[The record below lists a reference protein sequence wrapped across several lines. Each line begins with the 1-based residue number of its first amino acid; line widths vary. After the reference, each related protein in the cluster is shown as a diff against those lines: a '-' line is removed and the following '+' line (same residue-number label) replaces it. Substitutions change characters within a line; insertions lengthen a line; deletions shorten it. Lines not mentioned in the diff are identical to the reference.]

1 MLLVSETAQYLK
13 NKVTHALRSKRG
25 EIGLGTVLGIVLVF
39 AIFAFIVLPQGRAFI
54 TILFD
59 QLNTY
64 WLSIRNTLFP
74 PS

>member
-1 MLLVSETAQYLK
+1 MLLVSQTAQYLK
-13 NKVTHALRSKRG
+13 SKVSNALRSKRG

-54 TILFD
+54 NTLFT

-64 WLSIRNTLFP
+64 WLSIRGTLFP
-74 PS
+74 AS